1 MAPSVTNYAEIQ
13 NDEIEVLR
21 SIYMD
26 DFVEEKPK
34 TGAWNVG
41 LFAFTN
47 FLKADFDHPNAN
59 TPFPLAVSSIFKDF
73 QDTDFVESRDLPV
86 TNLSLCLSPSNQL

>member
-1 MAPSVTNYAEIQ
+1 MAPSTTNYAEIQ

-41 LFAFTN
+41 FENFATLFS
-47 FLKADFDHPNAN
+47 D
-59 TPFPLAVSSIFKDF
+59 VSTTLQRLCRF
-73 QDTDFVESRDLPV
+73 QWSLFQ
-86 TNLSLCLSPSNQL
+86 NLRLV

>member
-1 MAPSVTNYAEIQ
+1 MTPPVTNYTEIQ

-34 TGAWNVG
+34 AGAWNV
-41 LFAFTN
+41 
-47 FLKADFDHPNAN
+47 
-59 TPFPLAVSSIFKDF
+59 SIFEF
-73 QDTDFVESRDLPV
+73 W
-86 TNLSLCLSPSNQL
+86 